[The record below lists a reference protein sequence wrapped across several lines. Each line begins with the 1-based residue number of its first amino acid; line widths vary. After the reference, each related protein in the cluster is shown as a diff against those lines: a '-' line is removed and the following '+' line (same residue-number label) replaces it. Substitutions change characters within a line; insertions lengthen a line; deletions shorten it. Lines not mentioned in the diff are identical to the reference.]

1 MCIHERDLPP
11 VWFFH
16 EESSQQQAAVKNW
29 SEHCEFLK
37 QDGHDLHWDEDK
49 IQAYDSKCRDDVYQ
63 KGVDYET

>member
-16 EESSQQQAAVKNW
+16 EEEQPATSCCQKLVRALR
-29 SEHCEFLK
+29 FLK

-49 IQAYDSKCRDDVYQ
+49 IQAYDSKCRDYVYQ